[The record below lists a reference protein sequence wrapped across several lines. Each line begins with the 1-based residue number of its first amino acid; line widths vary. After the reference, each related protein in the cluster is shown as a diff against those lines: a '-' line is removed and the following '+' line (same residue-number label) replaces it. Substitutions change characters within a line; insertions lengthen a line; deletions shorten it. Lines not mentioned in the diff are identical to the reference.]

1 MAPDVPTATVLA
13 DLSRMYFF
21 IRSLGGNQSLD
32 YERLLDLLRDA
43 VEARLEPRYAW
54 TAWDRGNDGQSSF
67 IGYVQK
73 ALGFRVETVEPRE
86 ALFELA
92 ADARSPEADLLR
104 ELVRFDTRIAYAIAR
119 LAERGTVVVLSDS
132 YGLAAPMLDACR
144 RGWDVKLAWWG
155 EGLDH
160 RWNAHVYNGDD
171 DPEIDFI
178 DLSIYTGELFGR
190 RGRDERPVLDELP

>member
-1 MAPDVPTATVLA
+1 MSDQARPAAVLA

-21 IRSLGGNQSLD
+21 IRSLGMNQSLD
-32 YERLLDLLRDA
+32 YERLLELLRDA
-43 VEARLEPRYAW
+43 VEQTLEPRYAW
-54 TAWDRGNDGQSSF
+54 TAWDRSNDGQSSF

-73 ALGFRVETVEPRE
+73 HLGFEVEAVEPRE
-86 ALFELA
+86 ALAELA
-92 ADARSPEADLLR
+92 ADTRSPKADMLR

-119 LAERGTVVVLSDS
+119 LAEDRTIVVLSDS
-132 YGLAAPMLDACR
+132 YSLAAPMLDACR

-171 DPEIDFI
+171 DPMIDFI
-178 DLSIYTGELFGR
+178 DLSIYTRELFGKRVNDDR
-190 RGRDERPVLDELP
+190 RVLDTLP